1 MLNENQEELLE
12 QYSRQIDELAWYG
25 KGNLIEIAKLAKK
38 LGRSYTVDI
47 AERKAQLLNAQR

>member
-12 QYSRQIDELAWYG
+12 QYSRAVDELAWYG
-25 KGNLIEIAKLAKK
+25 EGNLVEIAKLAKQ

>member
-12 QYSRQIDELAWYG
+12 QYSKAVDQLAWYG
-25 KGNLIEIAKLAKK
+25 KGNLVEIAKLARQ

-47 AERKAQLLNAQR
+47 AKRKAQLLNARR

>member
-12 QYSRQIDELAWYG
+12 EYSQAIDSMAWYG
-25 KGNLIEIAKLAKK
+25 KGNLVEIAKLAKE

-47 AERKAQLLNAQR
+47 AERKAQLLNARR